1 MTSPTRSP
9 AELAK
14 AARKGR
20 VPTAPVDPEE
30 TAEEWGIS
38 IIRHR
43 LPVAQSGMLA
53 VKNGKAVIV
62 VNSRHHPRRQRFSI
76 AHELGHFM
84 DWEDS
89 GNDRSVEVFHRQEG
103 VGVGTRQEA
112 RANRFAAELLMPEE
126 LVVTEFESGKERDV
140 YQVSDAEIQR
150 LARHF
155 NVSVAAMT
163 YRLINLGLLS
173 PGEGSE
179 D

>member
-1 MTSPTRSP
+1 MTTRTRSP
-9 AELAK
+9 EDLAD
-14 AARKGR
+14 AARKGQ
-20 VPTAPVDPEE
+20 VPTVPVDLEE
-30 TAEEWGIS
+30 TAKELGVS

-43 LPVAQSGMLA
+43 LPIAQSGMLA

-76 AHELGHFM
+76 AHELGHYM
-84 DWEDS
+84 DWEE
-89 GNDRSVEVFHRQEG
+89 GGRDRSVEVFHRQEG

-112 RANRFAAELLMPEE
+112 RANRFAAELLMPKE
-126 LVVTEFESGKERDV
+126 VVVHEFESGKERDV
-140 YQVSDAEIQR
+140 FQVSDAEVQR

-163 YRLINLGLLS
+163 FRLINLGLLS
-173 PGEGSE
+173 QGESE